1 LKKKR
6 NGLIELSCCVL
17 LNAHTRK
24 FITPNNSSQ
33 TSPELFAKKKLTGTG
48 ANGQKNGWR
57 SVEQLVYGGS
67 AFRPRITPVV
77 GGSRSNSVELQ
88 KCGFGIRGY
97 LNLRV
102 EQLVVGEE
110 ETAWPLLAESVR
122 S

>member
-1 LKKKR
+1 LKKQR

-24 FITPNNSSQ
+24 SITPNNSSQ
-33 TSPELFAKKKLTGTG
+33 TSPELFAKKNSPELALMAK
-48 ANGQKNGWR
+48 KNGWR

-67 AFRPRITPVV
+67 AFCPRITPVV

-102 EQLVVGEE
+102 ERLVVGEE
-110 ETAWPLLAESVR
+110 EAAWPLLAESVR